1 MQSFVQEHTANKR
14 LDQDPDL
21 ILSASKGWVLY
32 IQPRCF
38 IKQVFFDKV
47 ERVRVNCSMPRG
59 IANPQKCITSAAE
72 NRTS

>member
-38 IKQVFFDKV
+38 IKQVFFINI
-47 ERVRVNCSMPRG
+47 R
-59 IANPQKCITSAAE
+59 T
-72 NRTS
+72 NRREGK